1 MDESTTDAAT
11 QDTGAEVTAQ
21 PEEQLAEAAKTDSES
36 TNTEETQ
43 ATEETVD
50 QTTTSEDDFDYD
62 SWLEKKGI
70 DPSTPEGKA
79 QIAKSWREM
88 EKKMHQSTAQ
98 ASELEKQVNAQPLD
112 VDTDNELVRQALEK
126 SNKLETTMAI
136 REWKQTNNIT
146 PEQDEALGQYV
157 VSNPDKAYLLKN
169 GYLSYD
175 DILSM
180 SGVKNQDFSEAK
192 KQGSREALQDVA
204 NKQRTTAIN
213 GSASQQA
220 PAAKEDPLL
229 AILRSDD

>member
-21 PEEQLAEAAKTDSES
+21 PEEQLAEAATTDSES
-36 TNTEETQ
+36 TTTTDQQTE
-43 ATEETVD
+43 EETVEE
-50 QTTTSEDDFDYD
+50 TTTSDDDDLTDY
-62 SWLEKKGI
+62 WAKKGI
-70 DPSTPEGKA
+70 DITTPEGQAKAAKSYREAEKAMTQKA
-79 QIAKSWREM
+79 Q
-88 EKKMHQSTAQ
+88 Q
-98 ASELEKQVNAQPLD
+98 ASALEKQVNAQPLD